1 MTDVQRQKKKK
12 NKTTISFYDANF
24 LSFIAL
30 KKYNKKNR
38 IVQKLRYIIQ
48 KKGKK
53 NNLFSGTIINSQST

>member
-30 KKYNKKNR
+30 KNTTKKQNR
-38 IVQKLRYIIQ
+38 AKITIYYT
-48 KKGKK
+48 KKRKEK
-53 NNLFSGTIINSQST
+53 